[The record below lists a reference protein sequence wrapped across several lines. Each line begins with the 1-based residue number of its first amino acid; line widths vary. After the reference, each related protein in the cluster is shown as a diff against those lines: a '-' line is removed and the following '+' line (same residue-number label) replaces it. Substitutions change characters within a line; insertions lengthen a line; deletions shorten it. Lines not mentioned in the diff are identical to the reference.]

1 MNHDHTFRIILI
13 LGLLVVLPIGIY
25 HRLKSQATGEK
36 LDRWQEGLFILF
48 TLRTAGVVGWLG
60 IIAYL
65 VNPSWMAWSSVP
77 LPEWLRWTGVG
88 VFVMA
93 GGLLIWTF
101 RSLGKNLTDTVVT
114 RREHTLVTSG
124 PSIAVRMRVTSVMR
138 PRITQRRTV
147 SKGHTQEL
155 YPSHSENRNRSVTLN
170 YSSVLDKRKSLMAN
184 VMTFRLASKVRGFPP
199 APARRLASPER
210 SRRLSYFPTRT
221 IAPRF
226 AHLFSLT
233 RRIPAWMI

>member
-1 MNHDHTFRIILI
+1 IGTVGKGYSTLPRRPLPARQDQESMMNDDHTFRIILI

-77 LPEWLRWTGVG
+77 LPDWLRWTGVG

-93 GGLLIWTF
+93 GELLIWTF

-124 PSIAVRMRVTSVMR
+124 PYA
-138 PRITQRRTV
+138 
-147 SKGHTQEL
+147 
-155 YPSHSENRNRSVTLN
+155 
-170 YSSVLDKRKSLMAN
+170 
-184 VMTFRLASKVRGFPP
+184 
-199 APARRLASPER
+199 
-210 SRRLSYFPTRT
+210 
-221 IAPRF
+221 
-226 AHLFSLT
+226 
-233 RRIPAWMI
+233 